1 MIDSELL
8 LWIRGPAFHYAL
20 IIFLLGSLVRVLGI
34 LLLGRKPNFAEARGS
49 AMVGGL
55 STIATRMVPDRGTW
69 LRSMFTIT
77 AGYVFHIGLFV
88 VVFFFSPHIL
98 VVHELT
104 GLSWAG
110 LPSPIIDALTVVTMI
125 TLLAVLFY
133 RIASPVLRLL
143 SRGQDYL
150 VWAVTFLPVLTGY
163 LAMHRMFLPPPTLI
177 GLHMISVELL
187 LVLFPFTKL
196 THAFTL
202 VLARWYNGAISGYR
216 GVQS

>member
-1 MIDSELL
+1 MIDTELL
-8 LWIRGPAFHYAL
+8 LWIRGPAFQYAL
-20 IIFLLGSLVRVLGI
+20 IIFLLGSLVRILEI
-34 LLLGRKPNFAEARGS
+34 LLLGRKPNYAEARGS
-49 AMVGGL
+49 AMSGGL
-55 STIATRMVPDRGTW
+55 GTIARRTLPDRGAW
-69 LRSMFTIT
+69 RRSMFTIT
-77 AGYVFHIGLFV
+77 TGYLFHIGLFV
-88 VVFFFSPHIL
+88 VVFFFAPHIL
-98 VVHELT
+98 VVRALT
-104 GLSWAG
+104 GLNWGG

-143 SRGQDYL
+143 SRSQDYL

-163 LAMHRMFLPPPTLI
+163 LAMHRMFLPPPTLL
-177 GLHMISVELL
+177 GLHLVSVELL